1 MQDDLWRDGR
11 LQRQFAASL
20 SQPRFN
26 RYLIESRGDEFG
38 ALKLY
43 SWNSRL
49 SKELYIYLQ
58 AWEICLRNR
67 LSEFL
72 ICRYGRA
79 WPYDVGGLRRQLTR
93 TDEDRLSQARERQER
108 KRRMVPAPLPAIVS
122 DLSAG
127 FWVSQLSKSYEI
139 AHVWRKNMPKI
150 LPNEPSLDRPT
161 AWSICNEMLTLRNR
175 IAHHEP
181 IFHLPLDR
189 GYDDLQRIVAAL
201 CPGTRAFAEAHS
213 GFGPVWHAGP

>member
-1 MQDDLWRDGR
+1 MQDELWKDLRLRDQCIR
-11 LQRQFAASL
+11 SL
-20 SQPRFN
+20 SQPRFA
-26 RYLIESRGDEFG
+26 RYLTATGRDTIR

-43 SWNSRL
+43 SWKSQL

-58 AWEICLRNR
+58 AWEICLRNK
-67 LSEFL
+67 LNDFL
-72 ICRYGRA
+72 VHRYGRS
-79 WPYDVGGLRRQLTR
+79 WPYDTTGLGRQLTGP
-93 TDEDRLSQARERQER
+93 DKERLSQARQRQER
-108 KRRMVPAPLPAIVS
+108 IRGIAPASLPAIVS

-127 FWVSQLSKSYEI
+127 FWVSQLSKRYDI
-139 AHVWRKNMPKI
+139 AHVWRRNLIQVFPHDRV
-150 LPNEPSLDRPT
+150 LDRPA
-161 AWSICNEMLTLRNR
+161 AWGICDEMLSLRNR